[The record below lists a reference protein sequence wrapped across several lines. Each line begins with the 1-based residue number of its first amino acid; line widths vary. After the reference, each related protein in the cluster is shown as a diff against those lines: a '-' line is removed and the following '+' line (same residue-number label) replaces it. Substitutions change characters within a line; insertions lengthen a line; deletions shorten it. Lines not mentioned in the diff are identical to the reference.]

1 MKDARE
7 LLSSGTG
14 PKAMSFDG
22 STGGPSTQEILA
34 ALAYVHH
41 GLGRE
46 LLEALWWPESGS
58 RRREQLRQEVIAL
71 VAPEFTRQMHA
82 LADART
88 SFGIAKAC
96 ISWTAGQTTDKQR
109 RELQRTEQALEDAR
123 AAAWPNN
130 TMEQLGVLAGAVMGE
145 MAECCE
151 CPACE
156 GRRVVQDPA
165 VAGAVNC
172 ARCGG
177 TGYEPF
183 SGRRRGTSIGADC
196 SAYSR
201 FWRPVYE
208 WMLANF
214 RAAEARAAV
223 EFRNALLKAA

>member
-14 PKAMSFDG
+14 PKAMSYDG
-22 STGGPSTQEILA
+22 SAGGPSTEAILA
-34 ALAYVHH
+34 ALAYVQH

-46 LLEALWWPESGS
+46 LMEALWWPESGA
-58 RRREQLRQEVIAL
+58 RRREQLRQEVIGL

-96 ISWTAGQTTDKQR
+96 IGWTGGQTTDKQR
-109 RELQRTEQALEDAR
+109 RELRRTEQALDDAR

-130 TMEQLGVLAGAVMGE
+130 TMEQLGVLATAVMDE
-145 MAECCE
+145 MAGRCE
-151 CPACE
+151 CPGC
-156 GRRVVQDPA
+156 GGKKVVTDPN
-165 VAGAVNC
+165 VAGVVKCPRC
-172 ARCGG
+172 AGS
-177 TGYEPF
+177 GYDPF
-183 SGRRRGTSIGADC
+183 SGRRRAAAIGADC

-208 WMLANF
+208 WMLASF
-214 RAAEARAAV
+214 SAAEARAV
-223 EFRNALLKAA
+223 VQFNKALTQAA

>member
-34 ALAYVHH
+34 ALAFVQH

-46 LLEALWWPESGS
+46 LLEALWWPESGA

-88 SFGIAKAC
+88 SFGIAKAS
-96 ISWTAGQTTDKQR
+96 IGWGGGQTTDMQR
-109 RELQRTEQALEDAR
+109 RELRRTEQALDDAR

-130 TMEQLGVLAGAVMGE
+130 TMEQLGVLASAVIAE
-145 MAECCE
+145 MAGCCD
-151 CPACE
+151 CSGCE
-156 GRRVVQDPA
+156 GKRVVQDPA

-172 ARCGG
+172 PRCGG
-177 TGYEPF
+177 SGYEPF
-183 SGRRRGTSIGADC
+183 SGRKRGTSIGADC

-214 RAAEARAAV
+214 RQAESRAAV
-223 EFRNALLKAA
+223 EFNKALSKAA

>member
-22 STGGPSTQEILA
+22 SSGGPSTQEIVA
-34 ALAYVHH
+34 ALAFVQH

-88 SFGIAKAC
+88 NFGIAKAS
-96 ISWTAGQTTDKQR
+96 IGWGGGQTTDVQR
-109 RELQRTEQALEDAR
+109 RELRRTEQALEDAR

-130 TMEQLGVLAGAVMGE
+130 TMEQLGVLAGAVIGE

-151 CPACE
+151 CQDCE
-156 GRRVVQDPA
+156 GKRVIRDPA
-165 VAGAVNC
+165 VAGVLKC
-172 ARCGG
+172 QRCGG
-177 TGYEPF
+177 SGREPF
-183 SGRRRGTSIGADC
+183 SGRKRGTSIGADC

-214 RAAEARAAV
+214 RAAEARAAA
-223 EFRNALLKAA
+223 EFNKALSRAA